1 MVKGCIAIIVFF
13 VSSFSLFLF
22 YSLLIDGFYIT
33 NRKPDEFQ
41 DKVINECLSYSFIHS
56 FIMAT
61 FALIDNSFLGK
72 LILFV
77 VISGISFILS
87 SYLVLVDFNILSS
100 LNVLIDDKSKNTI
113 LKSVVAVQ
121 ELLLTSALTYQIIT
135 NHFSSTVVLLT
146 LFPILLIM
154 ILTTAILGIC
164 LMYLNQSK
172 EKKMVKQ

>member
-22 YSLLIDGFYIT
+22 YSFLIDGFYIT

-41 DKVINECLSYSFIHS
+41 DKVINECVSYSFILA

-87 SYLVLVDFNILSS
+87 TYLVMVDFKILPMINIY
-100 LNVLIDDKSKNTI
+100 IDDKSKNVI
-113 LKSVVAVQ
+113 SMSVKVVQ
-121 ELLLTSALTYQIIT
+121 VVLLISALTYQIIT

-154 ILTTAILGIC
+154 MLTTVILGMC
-164 LMYLNQSK
+164 LIYR
-172 EKKMVKQ
+172 EKKRAKQ